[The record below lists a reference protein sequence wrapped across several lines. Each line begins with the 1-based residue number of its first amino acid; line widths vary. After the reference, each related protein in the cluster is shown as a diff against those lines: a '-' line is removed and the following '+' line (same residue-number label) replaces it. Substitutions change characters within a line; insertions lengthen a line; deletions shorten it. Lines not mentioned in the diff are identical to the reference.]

1 MLHFDI
7 QEFDSPDEKGSGSY
21 MQPSTLQMLNDARAI
36 AGIPFKINSGFR
48 TKSHNAYVGGKE
60 KSSHLYG
67 YAVDIHCT
75 NSRGR
80 AVIIDALRKAGFT
93 RFGIGNTFIHTD
105 NDPDKDANVVWLY

>member
-1 MLHFDI
+1 MLNFELY
-7 QEFDSPDEKGSGSY
+7 EFDSPDEKGSGDS
-21 MQPSTLQMLNDARAI
+21 MCPTTLQMLDDARAI

-80 AVIIDALRKAGFT
+80 AIIIDALRKAGFT